1 MVKNYAKRAWQ
12 RLRDKDV
19 AGVNILYIAIALLGL
34 AVGLQVGIWTG
45 VLATSQTLVY
55 VLAGTGIGIGI
66 IDALKGPKRRR
77 RR

>member
-1 MVKNYAKRAWQ
+1 MRKLARRAWR

-34 AVGLQVGIWTG
+34 AVGLQVGIWAG
-45 VLATSQTLVY
+45 VLTTSQTLVY